1 MDHIEAASTTQEL
14 VHDQSG
20 VGSTYGAYIVAST
33 SQTIIPVYRLGAT
46 CSTTQELCLF
56 LFSRNLGLMREF
68 RANIF
73 SKVVHSTRMDMSLR
87 STTWGNKTNLHL
99 TGHLRS

>member
-1 MDHIEAASTTQEL
+1 
-14 VHDQSG
+14 
-20 VGSTYGAYIVAST
+20 
-33 SQTIIPVYRLGAT
+33 
-46 CSTTQELCLF
+46 
-56 LFSRNLGLMREF
+56 MREF